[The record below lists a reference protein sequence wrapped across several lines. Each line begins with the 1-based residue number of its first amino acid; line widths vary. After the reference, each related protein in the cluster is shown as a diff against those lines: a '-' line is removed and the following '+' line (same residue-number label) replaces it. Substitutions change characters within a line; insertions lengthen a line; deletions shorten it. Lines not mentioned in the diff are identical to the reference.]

1 MAVIVVIDDNT
12 PIRQMVRRILSKDGH
27 EVIEAADGR
36 VVRKLLEKH
45 RPDLVITDIFMP
57 NSDGIEVI
65 RQTRNASP
73 KTPIIAM
80 TGSNPIREE
89 LYLRA
94 ASELGADATIKKPFR
109 VGEMREIVQ
118 RLLANPPSEKASGG

>member
-1 MAVIVVIDDNT
+1 MAVILVVDDT
-12 PIRQMVRRILSKDGH
+12 APVRQMVRRILSKEGH
-27 EVIEAADGR
+27 EVFEAADGT

-65 RQTRNASP
+65 RQTRSVSPNAI
-73 KTPIIAM
+73 IIAM
-80 TGSNPIREE
+80 TGSNPLREE

-94 ASELGADATIKKPFR
+94 ASELGANVTMRKPFR
-109 VGEMREIVQ
+109 AAALRELVRQ
-118 RLLANPPSEKASGG
+118 LLADIPSEPSSGG